1 MEYRKRQVL
10 FYNIKELI
18 KRRGISMR
26 TLCKEVEIPES
37 RIYGWENG
45 ASAVSSR
52 DLEKVA
58 KYFGIS
64 TDDLLSKGCLDST
77 AAVPLDKQDKI
88 YREVLDAFG
97 LSAHNLLK
105 VFNSMSNNDLRAA
118 ALECLNALK
127 SVEVNSK

>member
-18 KRRGISMR
+18 KRRGISMSA
-26 TLCKEVEIPES
+26 LCKEVEIPES
-37 RIYGWENG
+37 RMYGWETG
-45 ASAVSSR
+45 ASAVISG
-52 DLEKVA
+52 DLERVA

-64 TDDLLSKGCLDST
+64 TDDLLSKDCLDSA

-88 YREVLDAFG
+88 YREVLDTFG

-118 ALECLNALK
+118 ALECVNAVK
-127 SVEVNSK
+127 SVEVNNK

>member
-1 MEYRKRQVL
+1 MEYRKKQIL

-18 KRRGISMR
+18 RRRGISIS

-37 RIYGWENG
+37 RMYGWENG

-64 TDDLLSKGCLDST
+64 TDDLLSKECLDSA
-77 AAVPLDKQDKI
+77 AAVPLAKQDKI
-88 YREVLDAFG
+88 YRDVLDAFG
-97 LSAHNLLK
+97 LSAHNILK
-105 VFNSMSNNDLRAA
+105 VFNSMSDNNLRAA
-118 ALECLNALK
+118 ELECLNAIK
-127 SVEVNSK
+127 HVEVKEK

>member
-1 MEYRKRQVL
+1 MEYRKRQIL

-18 KRRGISMR
+18 RRRGISIS

-37 RIYGWENG
+37 RMYGWENG

-64 TDDLLSKGCLDST
+64 TDDLLSKDCLDSA

-88 YREVLDAFG
+88 YRDVLDAFG
-97 LSAHNLLK
+97 LSAHNILK
-105 VFNSMSNNDLRAA
+105 VFNSMSDNDLRAA
-118 ALECLNALK
+118 ALECLNAIK
-127 SVEVNSK
+127 HVEVKEK

>member
-18 KRRGISMR
+18 KHRGISMS

-37 RIYGWENG
+37 RMYGWENG

-64 TDDLLSKGCLDST
+64 TDDLLSKDCLDS
-77 AAVPLDKQDKI
+77 AADVPLDKQNKI
-88 YREVLDAFG
+88 YREVLKTFG
-97 LSAHNLLK
+97 LSAYNLLK

-118 ALECLNALK
+118 ALECLNAIK
-127 SVEVNSK
+127 SVEVKGK